1 MGNLKLQPLTA
12 DPDKPAKKICVKTE
26 KFFGKFLEKAS
37 GVFMRGR
44 LSGEATIGTS
54 KDEQYFVNF
63 VKGVPHG
70 RIRYLKHISLFT
82 IMFYVF
88 IQKIRSKCVG
98 IV

>member
-70 RIRYLKHISLFT
+70 RIRYLNTSLFLQLCF
-82 IMFYVF
+82 MF
-88 IQKIRSKCVG
+88 
-98 IV
+98 

>member
-1 MGNLKLQPLTA
+1 MGNLKLQPLMA

-82 IMFYVF
+82 IMFCVF
-88 IQKIRSKCVG
+88 IQKIRSKFVG